1 MSQEKGSEMFPSAT
15 GRKEAA
21 KTRSER
27 GTSSKHSYHPLS
39 MKPLLEVERDSG
51 ASGSPSQQVDQISSI
66 EALPF

>member
-27 GTSSKHSYHPLS
+27 GTFSKYSYHPLS
-39 MKPLLEVERDSG
+39 MKPLPEVEGDSG
-51 ASGSPSQQVDQISSI
+51 ASRSPSQQVDQI